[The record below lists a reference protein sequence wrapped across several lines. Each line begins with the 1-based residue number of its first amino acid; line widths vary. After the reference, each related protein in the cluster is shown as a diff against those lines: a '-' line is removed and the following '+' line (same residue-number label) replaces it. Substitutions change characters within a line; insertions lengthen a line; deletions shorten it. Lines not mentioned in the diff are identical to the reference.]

1 MEQLINEAELAKK
14 LGKGRRTVQ
23 RWRLTGKGPP
33 YHRIGGQIRGSGLAG
48 PASAGCHGSGR
59 IDMVHARARQGRA
72 GQGLAGHGQP
82 PA

>member
-33 YHRIGGQIRGSGLAG
+33 YHRIGGQIRGRVMYKEEDVAAWLAQ
-48 PASAGCHGSGR
+48 H
-59 IDMVHARARQGRA
+59 RQGA
-72 GQGLAGHGQP
+72 TV
-82 PA
+82 PAE